1 MANQLNIPE
10 LKVTDDRSAIIR
22 NQNAANK
29 QMSSKLIRDYAI
41 LSEDIKNL
49 TNQTIGL
56 HLPFT
61 LKANTY
67 IHADDGRE
75 VTYSGW
81 SSTNFIDVS
90 GIDYVSAF
98 GVTGPWSCW
107 YKEDKTFLS
116 NHEFNGAPVK
126 VPDGAKYLRL
136 SQEDSIMNN
145 LIVTGEA
152 TSLMAILAEING
164 RLQALEKKVQ

>member
-41 LSEDIKNL
+41 LSKDIKEL
-49 TNQTIGL
+49 SERSIGR

-67 IHADDGRE
+67 ILAEDGRE
-75 VTYSGW
+75 VAYSDW
-81 SSTNFIDVS
+81 SSTDFIDVS
-90 GIDYVSAF
+90 GIEYISAF

-107 YKEDKTFLS
+107 YKADKTYLS

-136 SQEDSIMNN
+136 SQSDAIMKN
-145 LIVTGEA
+145 LIVTGES

>member
-41 LSEDIKNL
+41 LSKDIKEL
-49 TNQTIGL
+49 SERSVGR

-67 IHADDGRE
+67 LNADNGGE
-75 VTYSGW
+75 IAYAGW
-81 SSTNFIDVS
+81 SPTNFIDVS
-90 GIDYVSAF
+90 GI
-98 GVTGPWSCW
+98 
-107 YKEDKTFLS
+107 E
-116 NHEFNGAPVK
+116 
-126 VPDGAKYLRL
+126 
-136 SQEDSIMNN
+136 
-145 LIVTGEA
+145 
-152 TSLMAILAEING
+152 
-164 RLQALEKKVQ
+164 

>member
-41 LSEDIKNL
+41 LSKDIKEL
-49 TNQTIGL
+49 KDQSIGR

-67 IHADDGRE
+67 LNADNGSE
-75 VTYSGW
+75 IAYAGW
-81 SSTNFIDVS
+81 STTNFIDVS
-90 GIDYVSAF
+90 GIEYISAF
-98 GVTGPWSCW
+98 GLTGPWSCW
-107 YKEDKTFLS
+107 YKEDKTYLS

-126 VPDGAKYLRL
+126 VPAGAKYLRL
-136 SQEDSIMNN
+136 SQSDAIMKN
-145 LIVTGEA
+145 LIITGEA

>member
-41 LSEDIKNL
+41 LSKDIKEL
-49 TNQTIGL
+49 SERSVGS

-67 IHADDGRE
+67 IIAEDGSE
-75 VTYSGW
+75 VAYSGW
-81 SSTNFIDVS
+81 SSTDFIDVS
-90 GIDYVSAF
+90 GVDYISAF

-126 VPDGAKYLRL
+126 VPYGAKYLRL
-136 SQEDSIMNN
+136 SQADSIMNN

>member
-1 MANQLNIPE
+1 MANPLNIPE

-41 LSEDIKNL
+41 LSKDIKEL
-49 TNQTIGL
+49 RYQSTGL

-67 IHADDGRE
+67 LNADNGSE
-75 VTYSGW
+75 IAYAGW
-81 SSTNFIDVS
+81 SSTDFIDVS
-90 GIDYVSAF
+90 GIEYISAF

-126 VPDGAKYLRL
+126 VPAGAKYLRL
-136 SQEDSIMNN
+136 SQVDSIMNN
-145 LIVTGEA
+145 LRVTGEKN
-152 TSLMAILAEING
+152 SLMAILAEING